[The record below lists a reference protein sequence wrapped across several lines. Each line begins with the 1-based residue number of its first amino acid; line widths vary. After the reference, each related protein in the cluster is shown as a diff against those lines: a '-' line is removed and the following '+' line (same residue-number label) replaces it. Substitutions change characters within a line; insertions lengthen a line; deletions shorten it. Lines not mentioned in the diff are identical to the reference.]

1 MPCHVPL
8 QSNTDIHIRRLGG
21 ADAHRFKAMRVDA
34 AKESPASVKPTPEE
48 ELEKSIDDFQKKLG
62 WDSYNFILGAS
73 DGSNGDRLVGIA
85 GLRRERGKKIHH
97 TATLWGIYVIPQY
110 RARGIA
116 KLLVRAILDIAG
128 EIAEITQIKL
138 CVHTRNAPARQL
150 YTSSGFK
157 TYGIERNVIRIG
169 EESFDEELMMMTL
182 R

>member
-1 MPCHVPL
+1 MPNHVSF
-8 QSNTDIHIRRLGG
+8 QSSTDIHIRRLGI
-21 ADAHRFKAMRVDA
+21 ADADRFKAMRVDA

-48 ELEKSIDDFQKKLG
+48 EWEKSIDDFQKKLG
-62 WDSYNFILGAS
+62 WDSHNFILGAF
-73 DGSNGDRLVGIA
+73 DGDQLVGIA

-97 TATLWGIYVIPQY
+97 TAILWGIYVTPHY

-116 KLLVRAILDIAG
+116 KSLVKSILDIAG
-128 EIAEITQIKL
+128 GIAEITQIKL

-157 TYGIERNVIRIG
+157 PYGIERNVIRIG

-182 R
+182 K